1 MKNIYLLLALFFN
14 CFLFSQNF
22 HDTQG
27 ALEVSGSG
35 QATFTVPIAMPAS
48 IGDVGPV
55 INLVYASGQQGGIVG
70 QGWNISSISSIAR
83 MSTRADIEG
92 YRDGV
97 DFDADDKLSLDG
109 QRLLLKSGTYWA
121 NNSTYETEVQS
132 NTKIELKG
140 FGASMY
146 FIVTNADGSRAW
158 YGNYG
163 GMNATDL
170 TAFYITRFEDTNGN
184 FMTYHYSKPLAKSL
198 CLTEI
203 RFSANVTT
211 NPTPLNKIVFSYKTL
226 ARKEYG
232 YVKGIKTEK
241 FELLQKV
248 EVFTNSLLFKRY
260 EITHAAADTQGYERV
275 SKIQE
280 YNGSGEAANPIE
292 FTYNPQTADGATE
305 ITKTYDELLD
315 LSEQPDLGGDF
326 DGDGR
331 LDFISNGKVYTNLF
345 VPGTNVSF
353 DAPSL
358 QHEKLVG
365 STLKNGKLNQGQSLI
380 TIEETLTQNKFR
392 AYHLDTETGFEQH
405 LTKTI
410 DFNNQ
415 VTCYDECA
423 PANPDDICYELVET
437 APDVFTPVQVP
448 CSNRCAT
455 PILKDSNEYLEGDF
469 NGDGISEIL
478 VLSHAQWRTYA
489 PSNSGLGLRTVDPL
503 PVDCVQTNETSDVFN
518 GARIVDLNPNTTSE
532 FNTAGN
538 YNFPSYGHLQGEKR
552 FVMDFNSDGKDDILV
567 IDKKAYKVITL
578 KHLTIAPWAT
588 VEIIG
593 QGTIENY
600 TKDKTILFGDYNG
613 DGKPDMMMPDS
624 DNKNGCAGCRMWHVY
639 YSNPNPAGGS
649 FFVKETFDNIIE
661 YRPNS
666 DADYE
671 RRIILKSYYALDV
684 NKDGKADIVSVDM
697 EMYWGDIDQQD
708 KDTKWKVVAYVNN
721 IGFNG
726 TFTNYYESPFN
737 YHASDDNSWPIPIAA
752 PYKYGRFNNDL
763 VVVRYHGN
771 NAFPKK
777 STFINFTKNF
787 NDDNLLTSVSQS
799 SGAIINNIDYLP
811 MTTDL
816 LNGLQFY
823 TSNESLHYPYVE
835 INRMPGNK
843 LVSELR
849 NTSLGV
855 TKLQNFRYHG
865 YAVNLNGI
873 GALGFLKT
881 ARSNW
886 FVDKYSEKVQWS
898 VSENNPMQR
907 GATIK
912 SYLRKLNPSEEF
924 QYCSAFTLTYC
935 PNLISYTESSF
946 IDSTEPISKRYSLL
960 LDTQTTTDFLTNVRV
975 EKKYNSYSTD
985 YLLPLSVTTKNYLG
999 TELHGSTT
1007 TVTDYDNVVTGT
1019 GSGYYIGRPKEVT
1032 TTSTVYVNTATG
1044 SPDTKTSNTK
1054 YFYTNGNLTQTEK
1067 KANGSAETLIETFAY
1082 FSNGLLQSK
1091 TISAT
1096 GAIATEAVS
1105 PRTTSY
1111 TYDPTNRFV
1120 KTTTDVEGLVS
1131 TNLTYHPI
1139 YGTVLTQKNPY
1150 NQTTTVVIDNWG
1162 KQTKVTDFLGKS
1174 INYTYTKASN
1184 LYTTTQTGDDGSVS
1198 MVQSDVLSRE
1208 VKKGSKNMNGNWVYV
1223 DNIYNY
1229 KGYKVAVSEPYFSS
1243 SSPTQWTSY
1252 EYDDYGRPI
1261 KVTAHTGKIVTTTYN
1276 GLTATVTE
1284 PAMSKSKTSNANGQ
1298 VITAV
1303 DSPGGTIAFKYDAMG
1318 NLTESDYDGIKLKM
1332 QYDNWGRKIQ
1342 LEDSSAGIYTYQYNA
1357 FGETIKEVTPKGTTT
1372 YTLSPLG
1379 KLMTKSVVGLT
1390 AAEKTNITST
1400 YTYDPTNKW
1409 LTNMAVVN
1417 TFDGNSNYAYTYDTT
1432 TKQLKTTVET
1442 LYPLGSTTALATF
1455 TKSLTFDAF
1464 GRVANETSTAVAHG
1478 KTSSKTITHVYN
1490 AYGAETQLKD
1500 GTVVKYQEN
1509 TTNARGQLTSATL
1522 GNGITIANSYDI
1534 YGYATQ
1540 NKHDK
1545 ATTNIMTLNYAFE
1558 PILAN
1563 LQSRSNSM
1571 FSWNESFQYD
1581 ALDRLTHYT
1590 NGAGTQTTQNYDDRG
1605 RITANNLGSYQYTNG
1620 AKPYQNTSVLT
1631 STEAQTYYDAR
1642 PLQQISY
1649 TAFKTPIEIFEQGV
1663 DRITFGYNAAL
1674 QRNIMYYGNTN
1685 TDKLTRPYRK
1695 YYSADGSMEIKATFG
1710 PGSTTT
1716 PTAVEIITYLGGDAY
1731 SAPMVVKS
1739 NGTTQSYFYLH
1750 RDYQGSILAITN
1762 DTGAVVEKRLFDA
1775 WGLLLKVQ
1783 NGAGVNLAG
1792 LTFFD
1797 RGYTGHEHLQSVGLI
1812 NMNARLYDPK
1822 LHRFLSPDN
1831 YIQEPYNTQ
1840 NYNRYAYCVNNPLK
1854 YTDVTGNVFEWAVL
1868 GAAVLIGALVGTAA
1882 YLVQCVIIGNIS
1894 AGGVIQSAIIGA
1906 ISGAVTFGIGEHAST
1921 IGNFYYRASYSALAH
1936 GMFQGTLTGVQGGN
1950 FWQGFAAGAI
1960 SSIASSVWQGG
1971 DSFRKSGNI
1980 NCPDFANDFKGI
1992 GSMIGFNGKGSM
2004 IAFGTIMGGAGA
2016 AMSKGNFWE
2025 GAVTGLVV
2033 SGLNHAF
2040 DHANEEPKLKGGKF
2054 NNKKFSSISEFSDI
2068 GYFKSSVRY
2077 TDIFSHAEAFDY
2089 FNQLSEY
2096 TNNFDNAIDTG
2107 DRFGIESSFNLKA
2120 IKDFLTGGLPVSGLG
2135 TGLYEYAKYKIAQ
2148 VSSSNDRIWK
2158 NYQNLHKNDV
2168 NGQKGIYRIYD
2179 KSGNSLLCTQTVN
2192 VYYYDIS
2199 TGTYLGNITN

>member
-14 CFLFSQNF
+14 CLLFSQNF

-27 ALEVSGSG
+27 TLEVSGSG

-132 NTKIELKG
+132 NTKIQLVG
-140 FGASMY
+140 TGTAMY

-241 FELLQKV
+241 IELLQKV

-275 SKIQE
+275 AKIQE
-280 YNGSGEAANPIE
+280 YNGAGEAANPIE
-292 FTYNPQTADGATE
+292 FTYNTTESGASE
-305 ITKTYDELLD
+305 ITHWYNESLD
-315 LSEQPDLGGDF
+315 LSEEPDLSGDF

-331 LDFISNGKVYTNLF
+331 LDFITNGKVYTRLF
-345 VPGTNVSF
+345 TAGSNVSF

-365 STLKNGKLNQGQSLI
+365 STLKSGKLNQGQSLI

-405 LTKTI
+405 LTKII

-423 PANPDDICYELVET
+423 SANPDDICYELVET
-437 APDVFTPVQVP
+437 APDVFTSVQVP

-455 PILKDSNEYLEGDF
+455 AILKDSNEYLEGDF

-478 VLSHAQWRTYA
+478 AMSHVQRRTYA

-503 PVDCVQTNETSDVFN
+503 PVDCVQTNETLDVLN
-518 GARIVDLNPNTTSE
+518 GARIVDLNPNTTSNY
-532 FNTAGN
+532 NTAGN
-538 YNFPSYGHLQGEKR
+538 YDFPSYGHLQGEKR

-567 IDKKAYKVITL
+567 IDNKAYKIITL
-578 KHLTIAPWAT
+578 KHLTVAPWAT

-593 QGTIENY
+593 QGMIENY

-624 DNKNGCAGCRMWHVY
+624 DNKYGCQGCAKWHIY

-649 FFVKETFDNIIE
+649 FFVKETHDNVTE
-661 YRPNS
+661 YRPFS
-666 DADYE
+666 DKDYDN
-671 RRIILKSYYALDV
+671 RVILKNYYALDV
-684 NKDGKADIVSVDM
+684 NKDGKADIVSVKLVK
-697 EMYWGDIDQQD
+697 YWGDIDQAD
-708 KDTKWKVVAYVNN
+708 IDTKWSVHAYVNN

-726 TFTNYYESPFN
+726 TFTSYYESPHEHN
-737 YHASDDNSWPIPIAA
+737 SDVRAWPIPIAA
-752 PYKYGRFNNDL
+752 SFKYGGYNNDL
-763 VVVRYHGN
+763 IVVRYHNQSG
-771 NAFPKK
+771 AKTT
-777 STFINFTKNF
+777 TFIDFSKNF

-799 SGAIINNIDYLP
+799 NGAIINNISYEAL
-811 MTTDL
+811 TKERRYI
-816 LNGLQFY
+816 NYEQFY
-823 TSNESLHYPYVE
+823 HSYESLNYPYVE
-835 INRMPGNK
+835 LNEMPGNK
-843 LVSELR
+843 IVYKLT
-849 NTSLGV
+849 NTSLGT
-855 TKLQNFRYHG
+855 TKYQDFRYVG
-865 YAVNLNGI
+865 YAVKLNGV
-873 GALGFLKT
+873 GALGFMTT
-881 ARSNW
+881 ARSSW
-886 FVDKYSEKVQWS
+886 YVDRSAEKTQWT
-898 VSENNPMQR
+898 VTINDPLKR
-907 GATIK
+907 GATT
-912 SYLRKLNPSEEF
+912 STRLTLLDPASVFNYNLT
-924 QYCSAFTLTYC
+924 SAVSINSTHNNF
-935 PNLISYTESSF
+935 IEST
-946 IDSTEPISKRYSLL
+946 DPITKRYSLL
-960 LDTQTTTDFLTNVRV
+960 LDSQSTYDFLTNVNIR
-975 EKKYNSYSTD
+975 KKYNSYSTD
-985 YLLPLSVTTKNYLG
+985 YLLPLSVTTENYLG
-999 TELHGSTT
+999 GFELQGSTT

-1032 TTSTVYVNTATG
+1032 TTSTVYVNTPIVGVA
-1044 SPDTKTSNTK
+1044 DTKTSNTK

-1067 KANGSAETLIETFAY
+1067 KSNGSAETLIETFAY

-1150 NQTTTVVIDNWG
+1150 NQTTTVVVDNWG

-1174 INYTYTKASN
+1174 INYTYTRASN

-1198 MVQSDVLSRE
+1198 MTQSDALSRE
-1208 VKKGSKNMNGNWVYV
+1208 VKKGSKDMNGNWVYV

-1229 KGYKVAVSEPYFSS
+1229 KGYKVGVSEPYFAS
-1243 SSPTQWTSY
+1243 SSPTQWASY
-1252 EYDDYGRPI
+1252 EYDDYGRPV
-1261 KVTAHTGKIVTTTYN
+1261 KATAHTGKIVTTTYN
-1276 GLTATVTE
+1276 GLTATVTD

-1332 QYDNWGRKIQ
+1332 QYDNWGRKTQ

-1357 FGETIKEVTPKGTTT
+1357 YGETIKEVTPKGTTT

-1379 KLMTKSVVGLT
+1379 KLMTKSIVGLT
-1390 AAEKTNITST
+1390 ANEKTNITST
-1400 YTYDPTNKW
+1400 YTYDATNKW

-1605 RITANNLGSYQYTNG
+1605 RITANNLGNYQYTNG
-1620 AKPYQNTSVLT
+1620 LKPYQNTSVLT
-1631 STEAQTYYDAR
+1631 STEAQTYYDTR
-1642 PLQQISY
+1642 PVQQISY

-1663 DRITFGYNAAL
+1663 DRISFGYNAAL

-1716 PTAVEIITYLGGDAY
+1716 PTAVEFITYLGGDAY

-1783 NGAGVNLAG
+1783 NGAGVNLVG

-1840 NYNRYAYCVNNPLK
+1840 NYNRYAYCINNPLK
-1854 YTDVTGNVFEWAVL
+1854 YTDVTGNIFGIDDLLISAII
-1868 GAAVLIGALVGTAA
+1868 IGALIGTTS
-1882 YLVQCVIIGNIS
+1882 YGIQCVITGKIS
-1894 AGGVIQSAIIGA
+1894 AGGLIQSAVVGA
-1906 ISGAVTFGIGEHAST
+1906 ISGAVTFGIGESAT
-1921 IGNFYYRASYSALAH
+1921 AIGNFYTRASYQALAH

-1960 SSIASSVWQGG
+1960 SSIASSAWQGG
-1971 DSFRKSGNI
+1971 STTESG
-1980 NCPDFANDFKGI
+1980 FFKDNNWAYGTKETTHQGI
-1992 GSMIGFNGKGSM
+1992 GGFLGAKGTGGM

-2033 SGLNHAF
+2033 SGLNHAM
-2040 DHANEEPKLKGGKF
+2040 DHEDTDPKKKKSKQSEVKKEGTTNTVTFEMDADLTANVK
-2054 NNKKFSSISEFSDI
+2054 IDVD
-2068 GYFKSSVRY
+2068 YSV
-2077 TDIFSHAEAFDY
+2077 
-2089 FNQLSEY
+2089 
-2096 TNNFDNAIDTG
+2096 
-2107 DRFGIESSFNLKA
+2107 
-2120 IKDFLTGGLPVSGLG
+2120 
-2135 TGLYEYAKYKIAQ
+2135 
-2148 VSSSNDRIWK
+2148 
-2158 NYQNLHKNDV
+2158 DV
-2168 NGQKGIYRIYD
+2168 NGNFTNVYISSKTFGTYIGGEYIQDGDFSFATHEKTLVFRGRGYVD
-2179 KSGNSLLCTQTVN
+2179 NSLAGLGKIIPILNDRTYYNFVGNLTLNNQGN
-2192 VYYYDIS
+2192 ALSGKVYI
-2199 TGTYLGNITN
+2199 TYSSNKLDK